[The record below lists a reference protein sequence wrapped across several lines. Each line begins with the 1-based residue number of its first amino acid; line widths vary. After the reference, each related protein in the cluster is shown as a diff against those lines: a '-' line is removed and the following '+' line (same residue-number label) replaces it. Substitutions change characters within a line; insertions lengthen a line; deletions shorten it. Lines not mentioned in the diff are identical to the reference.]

1 MCLGGIRLSLLHMF
15 YVVYR
20 NDGPPWLGS
29 VKLLR
34 CTDNSSGARTSRPCQ
49 VCSDLFLRMDG
60 EPTFYYKYL
69 LFRGFHVLSWQLQLR
84 IGTSISKT
92 FSSQIITTSQ
102 HPKTM

>member
-49 VCSDLFLRMDG
+49 VCSDLFYEWMVNRLLLQVF
-60 EPTFYYKYL
+60 TF
-69 LFRGFHVLSWQLQLR
+69 
-84 IGTSISKT
+84 
-92 FSSQIITTSQ
+92 
-102 HPKTM
+102 